1 MTASTLSAATLAG
14 RIRTRFLS
22 ESGDLAS
29 LVATEVASS
38 RPPGE
43 EHDAF
48 AREVRDQLEGFGV
61 LQPFL
66 DDPEIE
72 EIWIN
77 GPGSVFVATAGV
89 GRAVDVEL
97 DAPEI
102 RRLIER
108 MLRHTG
114 RRIDMSQPFVD
125 ASLPDGSRLHVVIP
139 DITREHWSINIRKF
153 QAGLRELADLVQAGA
168 LSVQA
173 AHYLRGLVQE
183 GKSILVSGATQAGKT
198 TLLAALLAAVPDAER
213 IISVEETFEL
223 QLPRS
228 DHVGL
233 QCRGANLEGTGEVT
247 LRRLVKEALRMR
259 PDRIV
264 VGEVRE
270 AEALD
275 LLIALNS
282 GLPGMCSLH
291 AKSARHALVKIS
303 TLPLLA
309 GRNIDHSFVLPTV
322 AGTIDAVVHVERT
335 MDGSRRVVEIIHPTG
350 TVTDGVIEAVTSFD
364 RRGGELARV
373 AGS

>member
-1 MTASTLSAATLAG
+1 MTTPIFTAATLAE
-14 RIRTRFLS
+14 RIRTRFFN
-22 ESGDLAS
+22 EAGDLES
-29 LVATEVASS
+29 LMATEVASS
-38 RPPGE
+38 HPPGE
-43 EHDAF
+43 GHDTLALQ
-48 AREVRDQLEGFGV
+48 VRDHLEGLGV

-66 DDPEIE
+66 DDPAIE

-77 GPGSVFVATAGV
+77 APHSVFVASAGV
-89 GRAVDVEL
+89 GRKVDVDLE
-97 DAPEI
+97 AAEI

-114 RRIDMSQPFVD
+114 RRVDMSQPFVD
-125 ASLPDGSRLHVVIP
+125 ASLSDGSRLHVVIP
-139 DITREHWSINIRKF
+139 DITREHWSVNIRKF
-153 QAGLRELADLVQAGA
+153 QAGLRALSDLVQAGA
-168 LSVQA
+168 LTLQA
-173 AHYLRGLVQE
+173 AHFLRNLVLE

-198 TLLAALLAAVPDAER
+198 TMLAALLAAVPDRER

-322 AGTIDAVVHVERT
+322 AGTIDVVVHVERA
-335 MDGSRRVVEIIHPTG
+335 MDGSRRVVEIIHLTG
-350 TVTDGVIEAVTSFD
+350 TVTDGVIDAVTSFD

-373 AGS
+373 AGT

>member
-1 MTASTLSAATLAG
+1 MAE

-22 ESGDLAS
+22 ESGDLSS
-29 LVATEVASS
+29 LMAKEIASS
-38 RPPGE
+38 QAPGE
-43 EHDAF
+43 EHDAL
-48 AREVRDQLEGFGV
+48 ALQVRNHLEGFGV

-72 EIWIN
+72 EVWIN
-77 GPGSVFVATAGV
+77 GPHSVFVATAGV
-89 GRAVDVEL
+89 GRRVEVEL
-97 DAPEI
+97 EATEM

-114 RRIDMSQPFVD
+114 RRVDMSQPFVD

-153 QAGLRELADLVQAGA
+153 QAGLRELSDLVQVGA
-168 LSVQA
+168 LTLQA
-173 AHYLRGLVQE
+173 AHFLQGLVRE

-198 TLLAALLAAVPDAER
+198 TMLAALLAAVPDRER

-322 AGTIDAVVHVERT
+322 AGTIDVVVHVERA

-350 TVTDGVIEAVTSFD
+350 TVTDGVIDAVTSFD

-373 AGS
+373 AGT

>member
-1 MTASTLSAATLAG
+1 MSTPTLTAATVAE

-22 ESGDLAS
+22 ESGDLSS
-29 LVATEVASS
+29 LMATEIASS
-38 RPPGE
+38 QASGE
-43 EHDAF
+43 EHDAL
-48 AREVRDQLEGFGV
+48 ALQVRNHLEGFGV

-72 EIWIN
+72 EVWIN
-77 GPGSVFVATAGV
+77 GPHSVFVATAGV
-89 GRAVDVEL
+89 GRRVEVEL
-97 DAPEI
+97 EATEM

-114 RRIDMSQPFVD
+114 RRVDMSQPFVD

-153 QAGLRELADLVQAGA
+153 QAGLRELSDLVQVGA
-168 LSVQA
+168 LTLQA
-173 AHYLRGLVQE
+173 AHFLQGLVRE

-198 TLLAALLAAVPDAER
+198 TMLAALLAAVPDRER

-322 AGTIDAVVHVERT
+322 AGTIDVVVHVERA
-335 MDGSRRVVEIIHPTG
+335 MDGSRRVVEIIHPNG
-350 TVTDGVIEAVTSFD
+350 TVTDGVIDAVTSFD

-373 AGS
+373 AGT

>member
-1 MTASTLSAATLAG
+1 MTTPMFTAATLAE
-14 RIRTRFLS
+14 RIRTRFFN
-22 ESGDLAS
+22 EAGDLES
-29 LVATEVASS
+29 LMATEVASS

-43 EHDAF
+43 EHETLAIQ
-48 AREVRDQLEGFGV
+48 VRDHLEGLGV

-66 DDPEIE
+66 DDPAIE

-77 GPGSVFVATAGV
+77 GPHCVFVATAGV
-89 GRAVDVEL
+89 GRKVDVDLE
-97 DAPEI
+97 AAEI

-114 RRIDMSQPFVD
+114 RRVDMSQPFVD
-125 ASLPDGSRLHVVIP
+125 ASLSDGSRLHVVIP
-139 DITREHWSINIRKF
+139 DITREHWSVNIRKF
-153 QAGLRELADLVQAGA
+153 QAGLRELSDLVQAGA
-168 LSVQA
+168 LTLQA
-173 AHYLRGLVQE
+173 AHFLRNLVLE

-198 TLLAALLAAVPDAER
+198 TMLAALLAAVPDRER

-322 AGTIDAVVHVERT
+322 AGTIDVVVQLERA